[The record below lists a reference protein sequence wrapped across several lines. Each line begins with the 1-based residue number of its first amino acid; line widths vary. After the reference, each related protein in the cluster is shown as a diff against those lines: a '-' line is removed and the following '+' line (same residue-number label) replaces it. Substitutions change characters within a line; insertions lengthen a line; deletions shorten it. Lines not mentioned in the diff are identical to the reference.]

1 MLQFTLIFVSL
12 CALIAILFVILKIQK
27 GTDDGD
33 RIVALDILLAA
44 ALILCI
50 IASLMI
56 QSTVLLDVAIGLSLV
71 GFIGTVGWSAVI
83 RRKNDDR
90 LARQVEQD
98 ILAKELLEKETA
110 EKEAGT
116 KIADK
121 DNN

>member
-12 CALIAILFVILKIQK
+12 CALIAILFVILQIQK

-83 RRKNDDR
+83 RRKNDDQHN
-90 LARQVEQD
+90 LQ
-98 ILAKELLEKETA
+98 LEKDTGEYDA
-110 EKEAGT
+110 
-116 KIADK
+116 
-121 DNN
+121 